1 MQDGALA
8 SDSPVAALDSTL
20 RMSQESSA
28 SAKRGYGC
36 NLPMRKLFF
45 FVFRKLVLV
54 GLTMTILGDE
64 GESNEGEFN
73 VSVDG
78 VSRYVSGV
86 TKDTRCSEIIYALA
100 HSMNKRGKFVLVIRD
115 YTGKERTLAPNEPA
129 WAAVVYPCEFELRE
143 VDDAGATSIEHS
155 DLSVPLDQNKPPPTY
170 DDFIRMSAM
179 RICPVEVDSM
189 AMTFESD
196 CFVSSLNLSR
206 VELEILVHDAIRE
219 QKLCMKSL
227 DNSLRNKEQ
236 LELLQL
242 QRQHVNLRAALRS
255 VRNENWPQKW
265 NEQLFVIRRLNSE
278 IQDLVNEKRRLRR
291 LANSPDIVLIFMI
304 AP

>member
-1 MQDGALA
+1 
-8 SDSPVAALDSTL
+8 
-20 RMSQESSA
+20 
-28 SAKRGYGC
+28 
-36 NLPMRKLFF
+36 
-45 FVFRKLVLV
+45 
-54 GLTMTILGDE
+54 MTILGDE

-189 AMTFESD
+189 AMT
-196 CFVSSLNLSR
+196 
-206 VELEILVHDAIRE
+206 DAIRE

-291 LANSPDIVLIFMI
+291 SIALKNSEIEQLSKELEDEFGSDCLTEYYDDQAVFT
-304 AP
+304 